1 LAQALDDAF
10 DLLAVAVH
18 AARPPDAER
27 PARRDGG
34 SPGELGVAGDDLF
47 GRGAV
52 DEEVVQVRIADA
64 DCGGLECG
72 VSQLVGQ
79 LRVMVEEEPESAAAD
94 QERDVDVAGGG
105 GYGTDRVAA
114 PGDDALSL
122 AVEGAEVL
130 AEAVEMIVRVQRKD
144 FVKLHVSVRTT
155 RIAGRQSDGA
165 ADLAIVPALFE
176 DGPAVKIGRASCRE
190 RG

>member
-1 LAQALDDAF
+1 RGGAVRVAGEVAVRLAFTGHLAVVVDVGYLPEAEPEAALAEPIDEAWWVGEGLLVPLEVAAVESLVFASLKPERVEVDDIAGDVQLAQALDDAF

-64 DCGGLECG
+64 DCGGLE
-72 VSQLVGQ
+72 
-79 LRVMVEEEPESAAAD
+79 
-94 QERDVDVAGGG
+94 
-105 GYGTDRVAA
+105 
-114 PGDDALSL
+114 
-122 AVEGAEVL
+122 
-130 AEAVEMIVRVQRKD
+130 
-144 FVKLHVSVRTT
+144 
-155 RIAGRQSDGA
+155 
-165 ADLAIVPALFE
+165 
-176 DGPAVKIGRASCRE
+176 
-190 RG
+190 